1 MKKLVKQRN
10 ENRPK
15 YNFWQNSAF
24 MIQIA
29 WKHCKSVIFICI
41 TCSLLYIC
49 TNLTELLITPIIL
62 NKIESSVPLS
72 ELLVT
77 ILGFAGILLVLNSL
91 TPYVIQNAIFGRIKL
106 DRVLNMQVT
115 RQIATTSF
123 PNTEDTDVLKKQDKA
138 TRQRNRALEFI
149 WETLSGLLQHSICFV
164 IYLCLISSLEP
175 LLIGVILVTTITGYF
190 INKRIYEW
198 GFIHRDEEAALSS
211 KMNYICQAAED
222 IKLGKDIRIFGM
234 ETWLQDIY
242 KSTLRLLQAFLAKR
256 ERAYLRANLIDLI
269 MILLRNGIAYF
280 YLINLVLDN
289 NLSASAFLLYFTA
302 VSSFTAQ
309 ITGIFSLLSTMHQQ
323 SMDISMLREYLEI
336 PEPFS
341 LDSGKPVEIQPDMA
355 YEFRFQNVSFRYP
368 GADKDTIH
376 NLNLTIRPGEN
387 LAIVGLNGAGKTTF
401 IKLLCGFYD
410 PTEGEVLLNNTNIK
424 EFNRREYYKLFS
436 AVFQNY
442 SLLEA
447 TIAQN
452 ISQSVAEFDR
462 EKLSECIRKADLEDT
477 IQKLSAGINTYVG
490 RHIYDEGIELSGGQT
505 QRLLLARALYKD
517 APIIVL
523 DEPTAALDPIAENN
537 IYLKYNEMTAGKTSV
552 FISHRLASTRFCDRI
567 LFLADGV
574 IAEEGTHETLLAQK
588 GQYAELFQVQSKY
601 YQEGGSDKNEE

>member
-1 MKKLVKQRN
+1 MKKLFVKQRN

-24 MIQIA
+24 MIKTA
-29 WKHCKSVIFICI
+29 WKYCKSVIFLCI
-41 TCSLLYIC
+41 TCSLLYVC
-49 TNLTELLITPIIL
+49 TNLTELFITPIIL
-62 NKIESSVPLS
+62 KKIESAVPLS

-77 ILGFAGILLVLNSL
+77 ILGFVGILLVLNSL
-91 TPYVIQNAIFGRIKL
+91 TPYVVQNAVFGRIKIN
-106 DRVLNMQVT
+106 RTLNMQVT
-115 RQIATTSF
+115 HQIATTSF

-138 TRQRNRALEFI
+138 KKQDGALKLI
-149 WETLSGLLQHSICFV
+149 WDTLSSLLQHSICFV
-164 IYLCLISSLEP
+164 IYLFLISSLEP
-175 LLIGVILVTTITGYF
+175 LLICVILVTTIVGYF

-211 KMNYICQAAED
+211 KIDYICDAAEN
-222 IKLGKDIRIFGM
+222 IKLGKDVRIFGM

-242 KSTLRLLQAFLAKR
+242 SSTLRLAKAFLAKR
-256 ERAYLRANLIDLI
+256 EKAYLRANIIDLI

-280 YLINLVLDN
+280 YLINLVLQE
-289 NLSASAFLLYFTA
+289 NLSASTFLLYFTA

-323 SMDISMLREYLEI
+323 SMNISMLREYLEI
-336 PEPFS
+336 PEPFA
-341 LDSGKPVEIQPDMA
+341 LEGGKPVEIQPDMP

-410 PTEGEVLLNNTNIK
+410 PTEGEVLLNNINIK

-447 TIAQN
+447 TIAEN
-452 ISQSVAEFDR
+452 ISQSVSDFD
-462 EKLSECIRKADLEDT
+462 EAKLWECIDKADLTDT
-477 IQKLSAGINTYVG
+477 IRNLPNGVNAHIG
-490 RHIYDEGIELSGGQT
+490 RHIYDDGMDLSGGQT
-505 QRLLLARALYKD
+505 QRLLLARALYKN

-537 IYLKYNEMTAGKTSV
+537 IYLKYHEMTAGKTSV

-567 LFLADGV
+567 LFFADGV
-574 IAEEGTHETLLAQK
+574 IAEEGTHETLMAQK
-588 GQYAELFQVQSKY
+588 GHYAELFQVQSKY
-601 YQEGGSDKNEE
+601 YQEGGSEDEE

>member
-1 MKKLVKQRN
+1 MKNFVKQRN

-24 MIQIA
+24 MIQTA

-41 TCSLLYIC
+41 TCALLYIC

-62 NKIESSVPLS
+62 NKIESAVPLS

-106 DRVLNMQVT
+106 WRVLNMQVT

-138 TRQRNRALEFI
+138 KTQTRSHEFI
-149 WETLSGLLQHSICFV
+149 WDTLSSLLQHSICFI
-164 IYLCLISSLEP
+164 IYLFLISSLDP

-211 KMNYICQAAED
+211 KMNYICHAAEN

-242 KSTLRLLQAFLAKR
+242 KSTLRLLQSFLSKR
-256 ERAYLRANLIDLI
+256 EKTYLRANLIDLV
-269 MILLRNGIAYF
+269 MTVLRNGIAYF
-280 YLINLVLDN
+280 YLINLVLDK

-302 VSSFTAQ
+302 VSSFTNQ
-309 ITGIFSLLSTMHQQ
+309 ITGIFSLLSTIHQQ

-336 PEPFS
+336 PEPFT
-341 LDSGKPVEIQPDMA
+341 LDSGKAVEIQPDMA

-368 GADKDTIH
+368 GADRDTIH

-410 PTEGEVLLNNTNIK
+410 PTEGEVLLNNTNIR
-424 EFNRREYYKLFS
+424 EFNRREYYQLFS

-452 ISQSVAEFDR
+452 ISQSVAEFDG
-462 EKLSECIRKADLEDT
+462 EKLWDCIRKADLADT
-477 IQKLSAGINTYVG
+477 IQKLPGGIHTPIG
-490 RHIYDEGIELSGGQT
+490 RHIYDDGIELSGGQT
-505 QRLLLARALYKD
+505 QRLLLARALYKN

-537 IYLKYNEMTAGKTSV
+537 IYLKYNEMTDGKTSV
-552 FISHRLASTRFCDRI
+552 FISHRLASTRFCNRI
-567 LFLADGV
+567 LFLSDGV